1 MAAGMLK
8 ETREAWPALGFHE
21 RFEQII
27 CMVMAV
33 LIALEFKHSIPGVLE
48 RKRHVI
54 QVQAVVLIA
63 LLALVRRFI
72 ILEAT
77 KTGPMTL
84 IGLAPP
90 PWRWAE
96 SIGSSASRTTG
107 RPASRWRRNSRGRP
121 AEAFPPGRAPQA
133 LEGRAASVRS
143 ARPAAPARGAEWFD
157 GRAGRRASAR
167 KPAAARWRA
176 SCRAHASCEAG

>member
-84 IGLAPP
+84 IGLASAALALGGIY
-90 PWRWAE
+90 WLVREQDHRQAREQVEAE
-96 SIGSSASRTTG
+96 
-107 RPASRWRRNSRGRP
+107 
-121 AEAFPPGRAPQA
+121 
-133 LEGRAASVRS
+133 
-143 ARPAAPARGAEWFD
+143 
-157 GRAGRRASAR
+157 
-167 KPAAARWRA
+167 
-176 SCRAHASCEAG
+176 